1 MTNHVFARE
10 SFRNALAFITAV
22 SRVILYFLD
31 GETHACTVCL
41 VFLLSLHFLP
51 WNAYFG
57 AASLLFHLISQ
68 ELDACF
74 QAKSCPRATL
84 ADAGLMVALIGVPIK
99 SVEMLKHAG
108 SRRPLSPKHTPTCTS
123 RVHCLMHSVTSLTP
137 RPMSHH
143 RLTDTLTHSLHTNNI
158 NTCIVLPL

>member
-31 GETHACTVCL
+31 GETHACTVFFFFFD
-41 VFLLSLHFLP
+41 FLLSLHFLP
-51 WNAYFG
+51 WNAFFG

-74 QAKSCPRATL
+74 QAQKAAQEPHWR
-84 ADAGLMVALIGVPIK
+84 MPV
-99 SVEMLKHAG
+99 
-108 SRRPLSPKHTPTCTS
+108 
-123 RVHCLMHSVTSLTP
+123 
-137 RPMSHH
+137 
-143 RLTDTLTHSLHTNNI
+143 
-158 NTCIVLPL
+158 